1 MGQSISYP
9 QEFPLQIHRLAA
21 FSFHQFSAIVPA
33 PRYISSSPLPFL
45 LPSFPSPSIP
55 PSSIYPF
62 FVLSSL
68 SALTRSAF
76 AFFPVP
82 VPVSSWLLVFFLIT
96 ANSGS
101 PFIYSLP
108 AIDAPFANLSFRSRL
123 HLSFIQHPLPALPS
137 WIILLYQR
145 PSSLPPTLRTRS
157 FVVGEWRGCFS
168 FSRFLLYF
176 LLRIFFYHEDIRKFS
191 SFVVSLR

>member
-62 FVLSSL
+62 FCSLLFIRFNAIRFRVFPSSCP
-68 SALTRSAF
+68 R
-76 AFFPVP
+76 
-82 VPVSSWLLVFFLIT
+82 LLVAPRFFLIT

-176 LLRIFFYHEDIRKFS
+176 LLRIFFYHARVS
-191 SFVVSLR
+191 VNCQVLSFR

>member
-33 PRYISSSPLPFL
+33 PRYISSSSVSPPL
-45 LPSFPSPSIP
+45 FPLPSIP

-176 LLRIFFYHEDIRKFS
+176 LLRIFFYHEGKLS